1 MRSHSDA
8 VKERRGVGE
17 RGQEEDE
24 LPPDCHGLNIGW
36 EKGRTRE
43 IAIGEGVVVGLNWN
57 AEEKVV
63 SMQKRGQGIRKEQ
76 NTHP

>member
-1 MRSHSDA
+1 LRSHSDA

-24 LPPDCHGLNIGW
+24 LPPDCHCVINGW

-43 IAIGEGVVVGLNWN
+43 KAIE
-57 AEEKVV
+57 
-63 SMQKRGQGIRKEQ
+63 
-76 NTHP
+76 